1 MNATHTD
8 FSLARN
14 WLLQMGKGAAL
25 ANVTVQYCMTLP
37 REVLQSSEIAA
48 VKRLRSPSNKKYQY
62 FWLNF
67 LTFIRCIFTTNL
79 LPHSL
84 AHSSPPSL
92 TYSLSPVTIE
102 LINLWLASFFLRAS
116 GDYILSKDNWKI
128 GITSLMASSLGLVP
142 FKNVF
147 WSSKSN
153 PGNG

>member
-48 VKRLRSPSNKKYQY
+48 VKRLRSPSNTKYQY

-84 AHSSPPSL
+84 THSSLPSL

-102 LINLWLASFFLRAS
+102 LINLWLASFFFKGKRWLYSLEGQLEDWYHFPHGVESRTGALQKC
-116 GDYILSKDNWKI
+116 ILEQQI
-128 GITSLMASSLGLVP
+128 
-142 FKNVF
+142 
-147 WSSKSN
+147 
-153 PGNG
+153 